1 MAYLIKMA
9 WRNLGRHRG
18 RTVLSLIAIIM
29 GVFVVV
35 LAKGVI
41 DGMVDTFITYNI
53 NLNSGHLRII
63 QPEYRLKEQ
72 SLSLGY
78 AVGDEDTPYY
88 SIVEDLRSIADVKV
102 ATGRIRFGMLL
113 VAGDD
118 VQETVLCIGA
128 DFKEEER
135 ITHLSRFLHGND
147 AGTLPREGQREIL
160 LGDALMA
167 KLGIEVGD
175 KVNAVFS
182 TSFSSLG
189 IATFRVVGQM
199 SSGLKYL
206 DEAVAYIPLDTAM
219 YLLDMD
225 DSVTEIVVFG
235 ETLSKSDAIK
245 EEIEP
250 IVHMLSGKPIVV
262 PWDEHSELI
271 SLMSQAK
278 AIYAVIYI
286 LIVIL
291 ASFVVFNTLLMVVS
305 ERTREIGMLAALG
318 LTPQSIRRLF
328 LIEGTILAM
337 SGSFLGV
344 LLGGAFNLWFASV
357 GLDISKMTQNL
368 GGEFLLTPRIYPTT
382 DLSVLVF
389 SFALGV
395 AVTMV
400 AVYIPARQAGKLKP
414 TEALRSA

>member
-18 RTVLSLIAIIM
+18 RTMLSLIAIIM

-35 LAKGVI
+35 IAKGVI

-63 QPEYRLKEQ
+63 QPEYKLKEQ
-72 SLSLGY
+72 TLSLGY
-78 AVGDEDTPYY
+78 AVGNEDTPYH
-88 SIVEDLRSIADVKV
+88 SIVEDIRSIPDVKA

-113 VAGDD
+113 VAGEDI
-118 VQETVLCIGA
+118 QETVLGIGT
-128 DFKEEER
+128 DFGEEER
-135 ITHLSRFLHGND
+135 ITHLSRFLEGNQT
-147 AGTLPREGQREIL
+147 GTLPRAGQREIL
-160 LGDALMA
+160 LGDVLMD
-167 KLGIEVGD
+167 KLGVGVGD

-199 SSGLKYL
+199 SSGLKFL
-206 DEAVAYIPLDTAM
+206 DESVAYIPLDTAM
-219 YLLDMD
+219 HLLDMD

-235 ETLSKSDAIK
+235 ETLSKSDTIK
-245 EEIEP
+245 AEIEP
-250 IVHMLSGKPIVV
+250 VISTLPGNLTIV
-262 PWDEHSELI
+262 PWDEYSELI

-328 LIEGTILAM
+328 LIEGTILAL
-337 SGSFLGV
+337 SGSFLGT
-344 LLGGAFNLWFASV
+344 LLGGVFNLWFGSV
-357 GLDISKMTQNL
+357 GLDVSKITQNL
-368 GGEFLLTPRIYPTT
+368 GGEFLLTPRIYPAT
-382 DLSVLVF
+382 DLSMLIF
-389 SFALGV
+389 SFVLGV

-414 TEALRSA
+414 TEALRSL